1 MKVQVDSVLY
11 NHAHFWGVRRCL
23 LAFPSLLFLT
33 RLAADLN
40 NKIIILFLPAV
51 NIRNVTCHS
60 YALTIFV
67 SNKRNIS
74 QLQHSFTLPSVPV
87 YVEKIQIKKNIARS
101 AGSPWAEIF
110 ILRANDIRFFK
121 KKERKKKKEKRNKIQ
136 RSKELWE
143 ELKSYGTP
151 FSPKLLFII

>member
-87 YVEKIQIKKNIARS
+87 YVEKVQIKKKYCSVCRQSMSRNFY
-101 AGSPWAEIF
+101 SPGEWYPLF
-110 ILRANDIRFFK
+110 Q
-121 KKERKKKKEKRNKIQ
+121 KKKKEKRKKIKDKRKRKKKKET
-136 RSKELWE
+136 RSKD
-143 ELKSYGTP
+143 LKSCE
-151 FSPKLLFII
+151 KN

>member
-1 MKVQVDSVLY
+1 MMKVQVDSVLY

-87 YVEKIQIKKNIARS
+87 YVEKIQIKKILLGLPAVHEPKFLFSGRMIS
-101 AGSPWAEIF
+101 AFS
-110 ILRANDIRFFK
+110 K
-121 KKERKKKKEKRNKIQ
+121 KKERKKKKDKR
-136 RSKELWE
+136 
-143 ELKSYGTP
+143 
-151 FSPKLLFII
+151 